1 MNLFI
6 VIGNTISKIV
16 QSRVAKKRQKKSFRL
31 VLQLWKRYKKDE
43 QEIFIMKARKSLI
56 NSWMMKAIICLT
68 VLLHLLS
75 EVIKFSSAGGDTL
88 EGKTNVV

>member
-1 MNLFI
+1 
-6 VIGNTISKIV
+6 
-16 QSRVAKKRQKKSFRL
+16 
-31 VLQLWKRYKKDE
+31 
-43 QEIFIMKARKSLI
+43 
-56 NSWMMKAIICLT
+56 MKAIICLT